1 MRRRE
6 FIGALACAGM
16 SPLTAGAQQ
25 ASRLRRV
32 GALYLGA
39 EGAYH
44 RVWAAFTEEMRRLG
58 WNQGDNIVFERRF
71 GDNKR
76 ERLAELAAQLVR
88 LNVDVILTSGTAPP
102 IYAKQ
107 ATSTIPIV
115 FIASGDPV
123 GTGLV
128 SNLARPGGNVTG
140 FSAQVSTE
148 LGPKRLQLLKD
159 AFSGLSRVSVLWD
172 ANESNVKMFKNI
184 VDAGASLGVKVG
196 SVQVVNAVDLNKAY
210 EAIAQD
216 LPDALVTSKRR

>member
-1 MRRRE
+1 LHAPVCRRLLPAHNR
-6 FIGALACAGM
+6 LA
-16 SPLTAGAQQ
+16 
-25 ASRLRRV
+25 ASEGL
-32 GALYLGA
+32 AHLYLGA

-76 ERLAELAAQLVR
+76 ERLAELAAEVVR

-159 AFSGLSRVSVLWD
+159 AFFGTVSGVRTLGRQREQCKNVQEHCRRGRV
-172 ANESNVKMFKNI
+172 
-184 VDAGASLGVKVG
+184 VG
-196 SVQVVNAVDLNKAY
+196 SQSGFCASG
-210 EAIAQD
+210 ECGRFEQSI
-216 LPDALVTSKRR
+216 